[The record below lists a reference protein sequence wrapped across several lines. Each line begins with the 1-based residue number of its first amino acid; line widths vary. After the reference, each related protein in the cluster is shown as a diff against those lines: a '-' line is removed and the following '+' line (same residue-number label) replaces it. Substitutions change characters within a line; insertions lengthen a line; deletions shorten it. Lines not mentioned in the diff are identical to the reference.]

1 MEKNKSKNFFS
12 RVQYAVFKVEK
23 YGDFIE
29 EKPSIAIKYMLTLIL
44 IISLILTI
52 MMTISFT
59 NLAKKAENFIK
70 NYLVEFNFE
79 NDKLSFSEVQ
89 EAYDEEENFY
99 FVANTEDISEN
110 ELNEYKNKAAD
121 AKISLIL
128 LSNKAILSTNNIFN
142 EFTYSTL
149 NSNLN
154 LDSLNKEK
162 VVDALN
168 NNGILKLGASMFEIT
183 GLSLYFT
190 EIVSVGMNIILLF
203 IFGYLMC
210 KFISVPLNVGNV
222 FNISVYSI
230 TLSIILGFVYNFVN
244 YFVQFEIPYFDTLYL
259 LIAYIYVVSAIF
271 IIKSD
276 LLKQKVELQKI
287 VEVQKEVAKELQEQ
301 KEKDEEKKKQKDDE
315 KQKKNE
321 DNKEEE
327 PANTEPDGSEI

>member
-29 EKPSIAIKYMLTLIL
+29 EKPSVAIKYMLTLIL

-70 NYLVEFNFE
+70 NYLVDFTFE
-79 NDKLSFSEVQ
+79 NNKLNFSDIQ
-89 EAYDEEENFY
+89 EAYDNDEDFY
-99 FVANTEDISEN
+99 FIADTKEISEE
-110 ELNEYKNKAAD
+110 ELNEYKNRASD

-128 LSNKAILSTNNIFN
+128 LSDKAILSTNNIFN

-149 NSNLN
+149 SSNMN
-154 LDSLNKEK
+154 LESLNKEK
-162 VVDALN
+162 LIDALN
-168 NNGILKLGASMFEIT
+168 NNGILKLGILMFGVT

-210 KFISVPLNVGNV
+210 KIISVPLNAVNV

-244 YFVQFEIPYFDTLYL
+244 YFVHFEIPYFDTLYL
-259 LIAYIYVVSAIF
+259 LIAYIYVISAIF

-276 LLKQKVELQKI
+276 LLKQKIELQKI
-287 VEVQKEVAKELQEQ
+287 VEVQKDVAKELQEQ
-301 KEKDEEKKKQKDDE
+301 KEKEEEKKQKDDE
-315 KQKKNE
+315 KKKDNE

-327 PANTEPDGSEI
+327 PENTEPDGSEI

>member
-29 EKPSIAIKYMLTLIL
+29 EKPSVAIKYMLTLIL

-70 NYLVEFNFE
+70 NYLVDFTFE
-79 NDKLSFSEVQ
+79 NNKLNFSDIQ
-89 EAYDEEENFY
+89 EAYDNDEDFY
-99 FVANTEDISEN
+99 FIADTKEISEE
-110 ELNEYKNKAAD
+110 ELNEYKNRASD

-128 LSNKAILSTNNIFN
+128 LSDKAILSTNNIFN

-149 NSNLN
+149 SSNMN
-154 LDSLNKEK
+154 LESLNKEK
-162 VVDALN
+162 LIDALN
-168 NNGILKLGASMFEIT
+168 NNGILKLGASMFGVT

-210 KFISVPLNVGNV
+210 KFISVPLNAGNV

-230 TLSIILGFVYNFVN
+230 TLSIILEFVYNFVN
-244 YFVQFEIPYFDTLYL
+244 YFVHFEIPYFDTLYL
-259 LIAYIYVVSAIF
+259 LIAYIYVISAIF

-287 VEVQKEVAKELQEQ
+287 VEVQKDVAKELQEQ
-301 KEKDEEKKKQKDDE
+301 KEKEEEKKQKDDE
-315 KQKKNE
+315 KKKDNE

-327 PANTEPDGSEI
+327 PENTEPDGSEI